1 MQINRT
7 KTSSKTILKRLILI
21 PKKRKSGGKSG
32 SRKGQYSK
40 VQCAKCGRFVARSKA
55 KAVTRRVPLVDGRM
69 YTELKKSGTIIQ
81 APTKTKYYC
90 ISCSVHAGTVS
101 QRAKADRRSNK

>member
-1 MQINRT
+1 M
-7 KTSSKTILKRLILI
+7 

-32 SRKGQYSK
+32 SSKGQHSK

-90 ISCSVHAGTVS
+90 ISCAIHSHQIS
-101 QRAKADRRSNK
+101 QRDKSLRKD